1 MKKRYLSVVIG
12 LIIVAVITIFGNICK
27 VNKVEVEFEKEP
39 VFVDAVE
46 IFENSK
52 IKMGSSILS
61 LNENVVKKNVMES
74 YEENLIAV
82 TDIVRVFPNK
92 IIIYCVEHT
101 PMVAVN
107 VKGESGVYAIADG
120 DFQLDKKVAK
130 EEADLSSLI
139 LIEGVEV
146 DDTYNTSTFQIINK
160 VFKAFEE
167 EGLDY
172 KAQAKFIST
181 LTFGV
186 GSITIVTRDGNT
198 LNVDYSSTD
207 VAESVKSEYQNYL
220 NVSQF

>member
-1 MKKRYLSVVIG
+1 MKKRYLSVAIG

-107 VKGESGVYAIADG
+107 VKGENGVYAIADG

-146 DDTYNTSTFQIINK
+146 DDTYNTSTFQIIT
-160 VFKAFEE
+160 
-167 EGLDY
+167 
-172 KAQAKFIST
+172 SC
-181 LTFGV
+181 
-186 GSITIVTRDGNT
+186 R
-198 LNVDYSSTD
+198 
-207 VAESVKSEYQNYL
+207 
-220 NVSQF
+220 

>member
-1 MKKRYLSVVIG
+1 MKKRYLSVAIG

-107 VKGESGVYAIADG
+107 VKGENGVYAIADG

-130 EEADLSSLI
+130 QEADLSSLI

-160 VFKAFEE
+160 VFKAFKE

-172 KAQAKFIST
+172 NAQAKFIST

-186 GSITIVTRDGNT
+186 GSLTIVTRDGNT